1 MQTEQVYTP
10 SKRKKWIFIG
20 VAALI
25 VIIAAVNI
33 AIYQSKKNANTNAL
47 KFAYAADKELSNTKL
62 LAGQVVPGN
71 IETLYPDA
79 TKGQIKDLYVK
90 TGQKVTKGQKLFA
103 YDGADLSNQL
113 QQLQI
118 DTQSANI
125 QMNQSNKKIAALQKQ
140 IQAAQAANAG
150 TTGTDPLNSQLQ
162 DLQFQQETTQ
172 LTIEKNKL
180 QEEDLQNKIAA
191 LIVYST
197 ISGIVQQANAD
208 AGQSTEQS
216 ASLPTP
222 IVQIASNEPFVI
234 QGTLTELQ
242 KVQVKPNQPII
253 VTANAVSGKT
263 WTGKITDVSEYPAAS
278 DLTQSTASAGVQQSQ
293 NISYYNYKAT
303 LDTQEGLSPG
313 YHVDV
318 QVNLS
323 TKKMLVVPNGSIIV
337 NGNSSYV
344 YVSKNNK
351 LHKQT
356 VSTGIGDGNS
366 IEVLQGLKAGDK
378 VVSNPSAN
386 VYDGMDVKAN

>member
-10 SKRKKWIFIG
+10 RKKKKWIFIG

-33 AIYQSKKNANTNAL
+33 TIYQSKKNANANAMQ
-47 KFAYAADKELSNTKL
+47 FAFAAEKELSNTKL
-62 LAGQVVPGN
+62 VAGQVVPGN

-79 TKGQIKDLYVK
+79 TKGQIKELYVK
-90 TGQKVTKGQKLFA
+90 TGQKVTKGQQLFA
-103 YDGADLSNQL
+103 YDGSDLSNQL
-113 QQLQI
+113 QQLEI
-118 DTQSANI
+118 DTKSADI
-125 QMNQSNKKIAALQKQ
+125 QLNQGSQKITALQKQ
-140 IQAAQAANAG
+140 IQTAQNAKAG
-150 TTGTDPLNSQLQ
+150 ADVLDPLDSQLQ

-172 LTIEKNKL
+172 LTIDKNKL
-180 QEEDLQNKIAA
+180 QEEDLQNKIDA
-191 LIVYST
+191 LIIYSG

-208 AGQSTEQS
+208 AGQSTVQS

-242 KVQVKPNQPII
+242 KAQIKPNQPIT
-253 VTANAVSGKT
+253 VTANAVSGNT
-263 WTGKITDVSEYPAAS
+263 WTGKITDVSEYPTAS
-278 DLTQSTASAGVQQSQ
+278 DLTQSTASAGVQQTQ

-344 YVSKNNK
+344 YVIKNNK

-386 VYDGMDVKAN
+386 VYDGMDVKAK